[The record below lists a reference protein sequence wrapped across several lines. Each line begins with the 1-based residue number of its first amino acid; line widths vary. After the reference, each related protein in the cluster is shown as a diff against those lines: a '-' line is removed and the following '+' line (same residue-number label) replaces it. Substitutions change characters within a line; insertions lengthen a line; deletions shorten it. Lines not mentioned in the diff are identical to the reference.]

1 MSNLFSSAHQLSPAC
16 PLKLKLLVRI
26 HYLWFG
32 QFRLQNDGFPG
43 DCFSCLF
50 RYTARHTPSVYIL
63 LLAISGFAANLNNKK
78 KKLERKTVFSLLT
91 SHVIEMLARIVLR
104 CDFYIQYY
112 SFEWNYIIE
121 GNPWHALLFYF
132 ASPTGNSAHHGK
144 MPVKAPWKPA
154 PR

>member
-1 MSNLFSSAHQLSPAC
+1 MPIKAETPGQNSQTKYIIYDLDNSDCKPMAFLETVFLVCLDTQQDIHLQFIFCCLPFLVL
-16 PLKLKLLVRI
+16 LKFK
-26 HYLWFG
+26 
-32 QFRLQNDGFPG
+32 Q
-43 DCFSCLF
+43 
-50 RYTARHTPSVYIL
+50 T
-63 LLAISGFAANLNNKK
+63 K

-91 SHVIEMLARIVLR
+91 SHVIKMLARIVLG

-132 ASPTGNSAHHGK
+132 ASPTGNSAHHCK
-144 MPVKAPWKPA
+144 VPVKAPWKPA